1 MLQMAMDTENL
12 FTLELLL
19 DIMSMMNA
27 RNIMAE
33 EKYHILAEEASQ
45 IATNLMKAINMD
57 TS

>member
-1 MLQMAMDTENL
+1 MAMDTENL
-12 FTLELLL
+12 FTLVLLL

-27 RNIMAE
+27 RNIQAE